1 MVSWEDAVT
10 PSDSQGMAGAL
21 DPTGAICGSYD
32 EGVGTMICVDPW
44 PLQLGAEKKKI
55 ATIPHPAGLRLTRPD
70 GSPEAGLY
78 PLNARRQNLRG
89 LTFTSGCCV

>member
-32 EGVGTMICVDPW
+32 EGVGTRICVDPW
-44 PLQLGAEKKKI
+44 LLQLGEKKK
-55 ATIPHPAGLRLTRPD
+55 
-70 GSPEAGLY
+70 
-78 PLNARRQNLRG
+78 
-89 LTFTSGCCV
+89 